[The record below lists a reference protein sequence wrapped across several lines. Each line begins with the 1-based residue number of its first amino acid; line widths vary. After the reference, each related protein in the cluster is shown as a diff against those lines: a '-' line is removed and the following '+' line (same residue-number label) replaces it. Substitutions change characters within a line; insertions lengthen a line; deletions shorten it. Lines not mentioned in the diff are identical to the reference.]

1 MINIGILGST
11 NGTDMQ
17 AVLDAISS
25 KKINAKISVVISNR
39 EDAYILERA
48 RKHNLKSVFVDIK
61 QFSDISD
68 KEQKREEF
76 DKKISEVLDEN
87 GVELILAIGYMR
99 FFSGWFV
106 KRYEHK
112 IMNIHPSL
120 LPEFAGGM
128 DLDVHAEVLKAGKK
142 KTGATLHFVDE
153 TVDNGPIILQKEVL
167 IDDEETKDTL
177 KEKVQLAEQEIIV
190 KGIELY
196 EQGKIKVKDNKV
208 TIIR

>member
-1 MINIGILGST
+1 
-11 NGTDMQ
+11 MQ